1 MVLMFLGL
9 LYIQQH
15 ESLIVPIVEYR
26 SAVRGMC
33 CCFTGHGLFNTSC
46 YFYFI
51 DPWFKEETFL
61 FYKEKSEWEKYCKKK
76 KKKKYMKNILLKEW
90 VKVKFLLFGGLKKI
104 SFVCDLLIA
113 PPMYSFSSMLFWAL
127 YQGLSEYVTVCR
139 LSSSHHIIKVQNVF
153 HVGKRRYSVDL
164 KFFPGKRNGD
174 LLSHNKLN
182 SRFLQRS

>member
-76 KKKKYMKNILLKEW
+76 KVYEEYTFERMGQSEVSSFWRFEKNFFCLWPPHSTPHVLIFFHVVLSTLSGTLRICYGLQTFFVSPYHQSPKCFPRRKKEI
-90 VKVKFLLFGGLKKI
+90 
-104 SFVCDLLIA
+104 
-113 PPMYSFSSMLFWAL
+113 
-127 YQGLSEYVTVCR
+127 QCR
-139 LSSSHHIIKVQNVF
+139 LEVF
-153 HVGKRRYSVDL
+153 SW
-164 KFFPGKRNGD
+164 
-174 LLSHNKLN
+174 
-182 SRFLQRS
+182 